1 MLWGVQMNR
10 RHKASL
16 ICILSLGAFATA
28 ASMVKLSYIGNYG
41 RAGDFLWDSRNLTI
55 WTVQEC
61 NVGMVAGNLPCLKPL
76 FRTILSS
83 TYGKGSRKTSQPHYL
98 SGSYGAG
105 TKERSAIKSYG
116 PLASPKISD
125 RAFFDSNHGGA
136 APPQPLAHDALGKSY
151 MLTTIDATRGG
162 QANNNSSRDA
172 DTTISSGRSSPAA
185 TTGARS
191 STESFARLHHD
202 HYPHARRDL
211 GNITVTTHVDVSEWV
226 PPRDQARGA
235 ELQAKD
241 MV

>member
-16 ICILSLGAFATA
+16 ICILGLGAFATA

-83 TYGKGSRKTSQPHYL
+83 TYGKGSRKASQPQYL
-98 SGSYGAG
+98 SGTYGAG
-105 TKERSAIKSYG
+105 TKERSTSKSYG

-125 RAFFDSNHGGA
+125 RGFFDTKGGDA
-136 APPQPLAHDALGKSY
+136 GPHDAMGKSY
-151 MLTTIDATRGG
+151 MLTTIDATHGG
-162 QANNNSSRDA
+162 QANRDA
-172 DTTISSGRSSPAA
+172 DTTTLSGRSSPAA
-185 TTGARS
+185 SAGARS
-191 STESFARLHHD
+191 STESFARLNHEQYHHGR
-202 HYPHARRDL
+202 HDL
-211 GNITVTTHVDVSEWV
+211 GNIMVTTEVDVSEWV
-226 PPRDQARGA
+226 QGQDQRGGRP
-235 ELQAKD
+235 QAKE